1 MTGADLPNAS
11 RRADGLATS
20 AALRTKLQTN
30 TRKLSQAIPTD
41 AAMISKETNLPLS
54 PQRKGRERAKQCSRG
69 MPDVPTSFLR
79 KQESRGEGNG

>member
-20 AALRTKLQTN
+20 SALRNQLQTN

-41 AAMISKETNLPLS
+41 AAMISKQP
-54 PQRKGRERAKQCSRG
+54 KHAI
-69 MPDVPTSFLR
+69 PDVPTVIPA
-79 KQESRGEGNG
+79 KAGIQRGGDG